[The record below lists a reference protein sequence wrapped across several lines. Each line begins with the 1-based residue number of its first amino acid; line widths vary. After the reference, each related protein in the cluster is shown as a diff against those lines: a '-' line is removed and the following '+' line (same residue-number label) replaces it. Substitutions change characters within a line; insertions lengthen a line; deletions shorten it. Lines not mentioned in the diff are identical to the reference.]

1 MRYYIVKD
9 GDQIVGFY
17 TGTEKP
23 VGKLVVE
30 LDKTTYL
37 KTLLDYIKEKR
48 NVYTPA

>member
-1 MRYYIVKD
+1 MKYYIVKD

-23 VGKLVVE
+23 VGKVVIE

-48 NVYTPA
+48 HE